1 MKRSL
6 RSHIWKFVIRKIYK
20 KHMSVAE
27 IRAQDAS
34 AAKFAGPPPKD
45 VQIERVN
52 IDGIDAAWIRPSG
65 AERTK
70 TLLHIHGGGYVTG
83 SIPSYLRMCI
93 LMAQMLNINVLLPAY
108 RLAPE
113 HPFPAAMEDVLKIYR
128 RLLNDG
134 FQPKDIFISG
144 DSAGGG
150 LCVAAVIALR
160 DQKEALPAAVLCM
173 SPWVDLTMQG
183 QSHVTNPKSEAMLNA
198 GTLREWALLYTNEK
212 NFGSP
217 LVSPIFADFQKFP
230 PLLIQVSSDEVLL
243 DDARMLAEKARAGGA
258 DVTLKIWDGLW
269 HVWQIVGDAIPESR
283 MAIEEI
289 GEFIRAY
296 R

>member
-1 MKRSL
+1 
-6 RSHIWKFVIRKIYK
+6 
-20 KHMSVAE
+20 MSVAE

>member
-6 RSHIWKFVIRKIYK
+6 KSHIWKFVIRKIYK